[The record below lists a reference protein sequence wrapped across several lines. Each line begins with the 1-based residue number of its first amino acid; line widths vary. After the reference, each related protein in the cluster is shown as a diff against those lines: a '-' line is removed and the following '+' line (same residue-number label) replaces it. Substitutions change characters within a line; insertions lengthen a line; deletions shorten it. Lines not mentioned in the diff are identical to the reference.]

1 MRDSCSVDAATLPN
15 PVVVSGLVSL
25 VVVFSVDEVARIGGI
40 APTERRC
47 RPGALR
53 GCVRGLG
60 GSLGLGGV
68 GLGLLCLLFAVRPLR
83 RVPSGDGSNRGGLML
98 SLLGFFFSP
107 PVVVS
112 RVLGDADNNS
122 VFSVSLDLA
131 RWNLASSL

>member
-1 MRDSCSVDAATLPN
+1 
-15 PVVVSGLVSL
+15 
-25 VVVFSVDEVARIGGI
+25 
-40 APTERRC
+40 
-47 RPGALR
+47 
-53 GCVRGLG
+53 
-60 GSLGLGGV
+60 
-68 GLGLLCLLFAVRPLR
+68 
-83 RVPSGDGSNRGGLML
+83 ML